1 MEDTQVPYE
10 ISATK
15 NQAPIER
22 VQKTWR
28 CAVCGFIFT
37 GEQLPKGCPKCGSP
51 SQEFVTLQ
59 ERRRLT
65 YDGESFDVLLI
76 NGSTHRA
83 GNTGYMVDLAEE
95 VLRKQEVRYRRYN
108 LNEQVIEHCWCC
120 YSVKADLCK
129 VPCRNQQDD
138 MAAFHD
144 MIAASKAVIVA
155 SAINW
160 NNMSTRLKDFLDRT
174 TCMQNLYH
182 IKKPGLTEGKIVGIL
197 ICGHEDG
204 AIKTAM
210 DVNLYFQQMGFVLA
224 PFGIAFRTH
233 GSEFTSG
240 TDTEFFRNDPLVREH
255 VAGVVHNVIELMHLD
270 IESRLKGRLIPV
282 SE

>member
-1 MEDTQVPYE
+1 MPVPTDTPE
-10 ISATK
+10 KT
-15 NQAPIER
+15 APSGTGPE
-22 VQKTWR
+22 QQWR

-37 GEQLPKGCPKCGSP
+37 GEKPPRGCPKCHS
-51 SQEFVTLQ
+51 SSREFLPLQ
-59 ERRRLT
+59 ERIRLS
-65 YDGESFDVLLI
+65 YNGDPFEVLLI

-83 GNTGYMVDLAEE
+83 NNTGYMVDLAEE
-95 VLRKQEVRYRRYN
+95 ELRKQGVRYRRYN
-108 LNEQVIEHCWCC
+108 LNEHSIDHCWCC
-120 YSVKADLCK
+120 YSVRAESCSY
-129 VPCRNQQDD
+129 PCRNQQDD
-138 MAAFHD
+138 MPAFHE

-174 TCMQNLYH
+174 TCLQNLYH
-182 IKKPGLTEGKIVGIL
+182 IRKPGKTEGKVVGIL
-197 ICGHEDG
+197 VCGHEDG

-233 GSEFTSG
+233 GSHFTSS
-240 TDTEFFRNDPLVREH
+240 TDAEFFRTDELVRTH
-255 VAGVVHNVIELMHLD
+255 VAGVVNNVIETMRLD
-270 IESRLKGRLIPV
+270 IESRLRGKLIPV